1 MYPLETIELTK
12 AYRRKSDGVEGIEN
26 ASLKLPDSKIIAI
39 LGPNGSGKTTFIK
52 MITCQTVPDKG
63 KVLILG
69 TPINQSVK
77 ESNFSIRRR
86 IGYAPE
92 NPFFYGRLT
101 GWEFARFMESIYDHP
116 LDEGGILGFRS
127 VVSAFALTPH
137 LDKLVDAYSHGT
149 LRKLILAFAI
159 AFGTRIMVLDE
170 PSNGLDPDSYLALRD
185 ILRECRTRGRS
196 ILLATHQLSMAQEL
210 ADDIAIFHKGRMKSL
225 LENDGSVESL
235 FKQVVH
241 GEA

>member
-12 AYRRKSDGVEGIEN
+12 VYRRRPDGVEGIED
-26 ASLKLPDSKIIAI
+26 ASLQLSDGQIIAV
-39 LGPNGSGKTTFIK
+39 LGPNGAGKTTFIK
-52 MITCQTVPDKG
+52 MVTCQIVPDRG
-63 KVLILG
+63 RVLILG

-101 GWEFARFMESIYDHP
+101 GWEFARFMESIYNYP
-116 LDEGGILGFRS
+116 LDEGGTLGFRS
-127 VVSAFALTPH
+127 VASAFALTPH
-137 LDKLVDAYSHGT
+137 LSKLVDTHSHGT

-159 AFGTRIMVLDE
+159 TFGTRILVLDE

-185 ILRECRTRGRS
+185 ILHECRSQGRA
-196 ILLATHQLSMAQEL
+196 ILLSTHQLSMAQEL
-210 ADDIAIFHKGRMKSL
+210 ADDIAIFHKGRMKPL
-225 LENDGSVESL
+225 LKNDGSVETL